1 MVKCFASNPSLEA
14 EICIWFIIKE
24 SRSVSS

>member
-1 MVKCFASNPSLEA
+1 VKCFASNPSLET

-24 SRSVSS
+24 RRSVSS